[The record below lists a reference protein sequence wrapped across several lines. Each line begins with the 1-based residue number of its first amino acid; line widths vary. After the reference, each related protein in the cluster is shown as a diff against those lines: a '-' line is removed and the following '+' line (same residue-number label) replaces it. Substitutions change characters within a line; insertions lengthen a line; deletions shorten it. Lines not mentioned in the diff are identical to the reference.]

1 MYAIYEKGK
10 CNLQTTVD
18 SLDGICHFTNKT
30 VDEYLKELG
39 ESFSCIPFDEA
50 LDLIHKAETS
60 TFIAPWEEITVE
72 DYHYWLEVL
81 PPEKW
86 KTVDGVN
93 IFRLSEYTIGNITR
107 CCATVKTRFGHRY
120 FTADRRTSEPYKD
133 IAEQINELTKE
144 ETKVFHCK

>member
-18 SLDGICHFTNKT
+18 DLGSICHYTNKT

-39 ESFSCIPFDEA
+39 ENFSCIPLDEA

-60 TFIAPWEEITVE
+60 TFIVPWEEITAD
-72 DYHYWLEVL
+72 DYHYWLGVL
-81 PPEKW
+81 PPEQW
-86 KTVDGVN
+86 KTIDGVN

-107 CCATVKTRFGHRY
+107 YCATFKTRFGHRY
-120 FTADRRTSEPYKD
+120 FTANRRTSEPYTD
-133 IAEQINELTKE
+133 IAEQIKELTR
-144 ETKVFHCK
+144 